1 MEVPVV
7 SWLFLGVCLVGAW
20 LAWNVYRPLDG
31 RYTAGPSFFLGWLNG
46 ELGIHH
52 IFWQGVVTLVFIRL
66 GALDHAPGQL
76 GLAIALAS
84 WAALGFHY
92 LRGFEA
98 KGALD
103 RALDE
108 ALGPDHAPMPDRVAW
123 GPILRPFP
131 IHAPGVERIRNVVYG
146 RAAAQ
151 DLKLD
156 LYRPR
161 GTVAGAGLPVFF
173 YVHGGGWVIGTK
185 NTQGLPIVNQLA
197 ERGWL
202 CVNVNYRLSPGA
214 TFPDHLIDLKR
225 ALHWLRNE
233 GVAYGADPDF
243 VAVGGGS
250 AGGHLSALLALTA
263 GDPEYQPGF
272 EDADTSVQAAVPI
285 FGVYDFVEP
294 GKTWGHGGLAPF
306 LEKHV
311 MKATFAEDPKAFEK
325 ASPLHRIG
333 PDAPPFL
340 VVHGGSDTLVPPG
353 EAREFVRA
361 FRETA
366 SAPIGYAEIPGAQH
380 AFDQFPSLRSQITRR
395 GIEIFLE
402 GIREAHVR
410 RSAAA

>member
-1 MEVPVV
+1 MV
-7 SWLFLGVCLVGAW
+7 SWLFFVVCLVGAW
-20 LAWNVYRPLDG
+20 LVWNVYRPRDG
-31 RYTAGPSFFLGWLNG
+31 RYSAGPSFFLGWLIG

-52 IFWQGVVTLVFIRL
+52 IFWQGVATLLFIRA
-66 GALDHAPGQL
+66 GALDQAPGQL
-76 GLAIALAS
+76 GLVVALVS
-84 WAALGFHY
+84 WAALGFHF

-98 KGALD
+98 QGALE

-108 ALGPDHAPMPDRVAW
+108 ALGPDHPPLPSEIDWA
-123 GPILRPFP
+123 PILRPFP
-131 IHAPGVERIRNVVYG
+131 IRAPGVERIRNIVYG

-161 GTVAGAGLPVFF
+161 GTVAGAALPVFL

-185 NTQGLPIVNQLA
+185 DTQGLPIVNQLA

-202 CVNVNYRLSPGA
+202 CLNVNYRLSPGA
-214 TFPDHLIDLKR
+214 TFPDHLVDLKR
-225 ALHWLRNE
+225 ALRWLRRE
-233 GVAYGADPDF
+233 GKAYGADPGF

-250 AGGHLSALLALTA
+250 AGGHLSALVALTA
-263 GDPEYQPGF
+263 GDPAYQPGF
-272 EDADTSVQAAVPI
+272 EEADTSVQAAVPI

-294 GKTWGHGGLAPF
+294 GKTWGHDGLAPF

-311 MKATFAEDPKAFEK
+311 MKTTFAEDPKAFER

-361 FRETA
+361 FRERA

-402 GIREAHVR
+402 GIREAHAR